1 LEVKAITGDDFNTS
15 RRIEIVKKQFSV
27 FIQTDK
33 SIYKPADKVQFRV
46 LLLDADT
53 RPFNASKVKIFIT
66 DGGDNRVKQFDDP
79 KFVKGVY
86 QNELQLS
93 DLPVMGKWKVHVEVD
108 GKKDEKKEF
117 EVAEYV
123 LPKFEFTIEA
133 NPDANL
139 KDGKIRATVKAKYT
153 FGKTAKGNATI
164 TASKEAPIWFFN
176 GNKPKEVSKT
186 VDIDG
191 KKIVEFDIEK
201 DLGIKNNYEEYTI
214 GDTIILR
221 ATFTEELS
229 GKEQNATTK
238 VQIHKR
244 PYAFKLKKNGDRFK
258 PGFPYKITA
267 TLKPY
272 DENQTPITDS
282 KNAVKFKITSY
293 KAYYETCSRFKRQL
307 FIPYPGHSRCYRE
320 DKSEE
325 EKSVFPRNGIADVEF
340 TVPSGKTSARITVR
354 IGISKFF

>member
-1 LEVKAITGDDFNTS
+1 M
-15 RRIEIVKKQFSV
+15 KKKFSV

-53 RPFNASKVKIFIT
+53 RPYNASKVKIFIT

-79 KFVKGVY
+79 KFIKGVH

-93 DLPVMGKWKVHVEVD
+93 DLPIMGKWKIHVKVN

-123 LPKFEFTIEA
+123 LPKFEFTIDA
-133 NPDANL
+133 NPDANY

-164 TASKEAPIWFFN
+164 TASREAPTWSYY
-176 GNKPKEVSKT
+176 GNSPKEVSKT

-201 DLGIKNNYEEYTI
+201 DLGIKDKHREYTVN
-214 GDTIILR
+214 LC

-229 GKEQNATTK
+229 GKEQNATAK
-238 VQIHKR
+238 VQIHVTPHKME
-244 PYAFKLKKNGDRFK
+244 FKKSGETFK
-258 PGFPYKITA
+258 PGLPYKVTA
-267 TLKPY
+267 ILKY
-272 DENQTPITDS
+272 HD
-282 KNAVKFKITSY
+282 KNAPVTDTQNPVKFTIKNYKTIKSKCTRYVGFGFYGSQSYPNRGYWDRDYTPPKTEEYDCDKETS
-293 KAYYETCSRFKRQL
+293 TS
-307 FIPYPGHSRCYRE
+307 
-320 DKSEE
+320 D
-325 EKSVFPRNGIADVEF
+325 EKSVYPKKGKAEIELDVDSVVERF
-340 TVPSGKTSARITVR
+340 HVEV
-354 IGISKFF
+354 